1 MTQCNTL
8 NVKLPNLQVNRL
20 KPVIKIGTEVT
31 FKILSNV
38 VDESND
44 ENNFPN
50 KSLLI
55 ITQLSRLRQ
64 AFTNSSLA
72 NVKLSKTHF
81 HKIEQSGGFLGRL

>member
-8 NVKLPNLQVNRL
+8 NVKLPNLQVSRL

-31 FKILSNV
+31 FKLLSNV

-44 ENNFPN
+44 EKNSPN

-55 ITQLSRLRQ
+55 IT
-64 AFTNSSLA
+64 
-72 NVKLSKTHF
+72 
-81 HKIEQSGGFLGRL
+81 